1 MEEVHHTEHVPQW
14 KKDEVEDIKKLINN
28 YPLFGVVAIGGI
40 PAKQLQK
47 MRKGLQGTAVLK
59 VARNTLIKRAFDE
72 SNEDVRKMDEYIDSQ
87 TALIFTENNP
97 FKLYKVLEQSKS
109 PSPIKGGAVAPNDI
123 VVEAGPT
130 SFPPGPILG
139 DLQSV
144 GIPAAIDAGKV
155 VVRETKTVAKEGE
168 VVSQKLASMLTRLEI
183 YPVTVGLDLRAVLE
197 AGSVF
202 TPDVLA
208 IDESKYFSD
217 IVLATQQ
224 TFNLSVNATYPT
236 KDNIT
241 AIISKAAS
249 EARNLGINATVYE
262 PDIMGSL
269 LGKAQSEMLS
279 VASAASA
286 NNEEAVDDEL
296 KEALGAR
303 ATAAATAEVAE
314 AAEAEETVEE
324 KEEESEE
331 ESEEDGMAGLGALF
345 G

>member
-14 KKDEVEDIKKLINN
+14 KKKEVEDIKELINN
-28 YPLFGVVAIGGI
+28 YPLLGVVGIGGI

-47 MRKGLQGTAVLK
+47 MRRGLQGTAVLK

-72 SNEDVRKMDEYIDSQ
+72 SDDDIKKMDEYIDVQ
-87 TALIFTENNP
+87 TALVFTENNP
-97 FKLYKVLEQSKS
+97 FKLYKTLEQSKS
-109 PSPIKGGAVAPNDI
+109 PSPIKGGAIAPNDI
-123 VVEAGPT
+123 VVEEGPT

-144 GIPAAIDAGKV
+144 GIPAAIDGGKV
-155 VVRETKTVAKEGE
+155 VVRETKVVAKAGE

-183 YPVTVGLDLRAVLE
+183 YPVEVGLDLRAVME

-224 TFNLSVNATYPT
+224 AFNLSVNATYPT

-241 AIISKAAS
+241 TLISKAAAES
-249 EARNLGINATVYE
+249 RNLGINAAVFE
-262 PDIMGSL
+262 PEIMGSL
-269 LGKAQSEMLS
+269 LGKAQSQMLS

-286 NNEEAVDDEL
+286 NDEEAVDDEL

-303 ATAAATAEVAE
+303 ATAAAVTAEVSEAVEEEE
-314 AAEAEETVEE
+314 AAEE
-324 KEEESEE
+324 KEEEKE

>member
-14 KKDEVEDIKKLINN
+14 KKDEVEDIKEHINK

-59 VARNTLIKRAFDE
+59 VSRNTLIRRAFDE
-72 SNEDVRKMDEYIDSQ
+72 SNEDVNKMHEYIDSQ

-97 FKLYKVLEQSKS
+97 FKLYKILEQSKS

-197 AGSVF
+197 SGSVF

-224 TFNLSVNATYPT
+224 AFNLSVNATYPT

>member
-224 TFNLSVNATYPT
+224 AFNLSVNATYPT